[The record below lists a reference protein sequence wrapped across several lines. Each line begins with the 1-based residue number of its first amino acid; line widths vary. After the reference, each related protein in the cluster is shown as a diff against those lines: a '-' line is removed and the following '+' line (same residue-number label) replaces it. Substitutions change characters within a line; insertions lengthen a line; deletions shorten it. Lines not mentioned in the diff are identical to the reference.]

1 MAASISIT
9 HLIVRLDT
17 GGAEKSLFRLIRATG
32 EQLDHRVICL
42 EPDSQIAADI
52 ARLGVDVAC
61 LDYPRA
67 GPLALWRALRLLRR
81 QPPQVLQGWVYL
93 GNLVAA
99 LFALVLPGSM
109 RVGWNVRSS
118 IGRLSDE
125 KFATRAS
132 VRLGGWCCRLS
143 ATRSDLIIYNSHAGQ
158 HSHKVFGFNG
168 GYPVVIYNGIDT
180 DEFAPNHANR
190 MAVRGRFGFE
200 TGEDDAILV
209 GLVAR
214 YHRVKGV
221 NEFVRAAARL
231 CAVRARDWH
240 FALVGGGMSEDNE
253 ELMGYIHDSGIPRE
267 RIKLVGEISDTPA
280 FLPGLDLLVVASLRE
295 GTPNAL
301 LEAMACGVNVVG
313 TDVGDVAAIVNDR
326 QRVAAPGDVADLV
339 RKIDNA
345 VAADHLEL
353 TARVQAGRA
362 FVAEHYATEQCM
374 AAYVH
379 SYELLM
385 QAR

>member
-17 GGAEKSLFRLIRATG
+17 GGAEKSLYRLIRATS
-32 EQLDHRVICL
+32 EQLDHRVVCL
-42 EPDSQIAADI
+42 GPESQIAADI
-52 ARLGVDVAC
+52 ARLGVDVVC

-67 GPLALWRALRLLRR
+67 GPLALWRAWRLVRR
-81 QPPQVLQGWVYL
+81 QPPQMLQGWMYL
-93 GNLVAA
+93 GNVLAA
-99 LFALVLPGSM
+99 LLALFLPRQM
-109 RVGWNVRSS
+109 RLGWNVRTS

-132 VRLGGWCCRLS
+132 VRLGGWCCRFAS
-143 ATRSDLIIYNSHAGQ
+143 TRPDLIVYNSHAGER
-158 HSHKVFGFNG
+158 SHKVFGFNG
-168 GYPVVIYNGIDT
+168 GHSVVIYNGIDT
-180 DEFAPNHANR
+180 DEFAPNQANR
-190 MAVRGRFGFE
+190 AVARARIGLAAG
-200 TGEDDAILV
+200 TDDAILV

-221 NEFVRAAARL
+221 NEFVHAAAKL
-231 CAVRARDWH
+231 CGAGARDWH

-267 RIKLVGEISDTPA
+267 RINLVGEISNTPA

-301 LEAMACGVNVVG
+301 LEAMSCGVNVVG
-313 TDVGDVAAIVNDR
+313 TDVGDVAAIVNDA
-326 QRVAAPGDVADLV
+326 QRVAAPGDVADLA

-345 VAADHLEL
+345 VAADHPEL
-353 TARVQAGRA
+353 TARVQTGRA

-385 QAR
+385 QGR